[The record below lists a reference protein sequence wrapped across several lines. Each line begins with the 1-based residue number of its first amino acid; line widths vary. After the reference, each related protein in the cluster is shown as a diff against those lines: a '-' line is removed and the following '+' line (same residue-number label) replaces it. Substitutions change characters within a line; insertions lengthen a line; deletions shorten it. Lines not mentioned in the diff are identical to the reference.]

1 MEMRGGIKKKVLIWI
16 RKKWQQQGNK
26 AKIAARTGTVGRQK
40 KTGMMRIKANQNYR
54 VWSFFTAPFLTS
66 K

>member
-1 MEMRGGIKKKVLIWI
+1 MEMRGGILKKVLIWI

-40 KTGMMRIKANQNYR
+40 I
-54 VWSFFTAPFLTS
+54 LE
-66 K
+66 